1 MENGKVVDVEPMSPF
16 CSTQMEHYKVTD
28 PVKYQSWKVKHN
40 CDFNYKGSAGGIEVA
55 GSLRIFGR
63 S

>member
-1 MENGKVVDVEPMSPF
+1 MSPF